1 MLVKKERKTSRGW
14 LLLIV
19 MFISFGFIEY
29 IEAEKK
35 YPVYQTDPQWG
46 NKIDNMEAA
55 KSLLIGSDFPMRIWK
70 PIVDSLIAFQE
81 EIRKQVIPQLPKQ
94 QPIKKDTIK
103 IIEKPPR

>member
-35 YPVYQTDPQWG
+35 YPVYLTDPQWG
-46 NKIDNMEAA
+46 IKINEMEY
-55 KSLLIGSDFPMRIWK
+55 IGRVIENSDIPSREVKFIK
-70 PIVDSLIAFQE
+70 DSILTKFIN
-81 EIRKQVIPQLPKQ
+81 EIRNQVVPQLPKP
-94 QPIKKDTIK
+94 QPIKKDTIPK
-103 IIEKPPR
+103 

>member
-35 YPVYQTDPQWG
+35 YPVYLTDPQWG
-46 NKIDNMEAA
+46 RKINEMEY
-55 KSLLIGSDFPMRIWK
+55 IGRVIENSDIPSREVKFIK
-70 PIVDSLIAFQE
+70 DSILTKFIN
-81 EIRKQVIPQLPKQ
+81 EIRNQVIPQLPKQ
-94 QPIKKDTIK
+94 QPLKKDTIPK
-103 IIEKPPR
+103 